1 MEKMSVRII
10 SSFLL
15 LQNFS
20 ILNFKQ
26 VCVYQVKHVKM
37 CARAT
42 REGKCLKGVKMDKCD
57 CYLGGKPEHKPDC
70 KPDCKCDRD
79 CDCK

>member
-1 MEKMSVRII
+1 MGRTLTKII
-10 SSFLL
+10 SSFLFF
-15 LQNFS
+15 QNFKN
-20 ILNFKQ
+20 LNFKQ

-37 CARAT
+37 CARTT

-57 CYLGGKPEHKPDC
+57 HVIGKPEHKPECECDC
-70 KPDCKCDRD
+70 N